1 MLAVPL
7 ACIVEAHRIP
17 SADMHTVNGRKV
29 VQLRGQVLPLV
40 RLYDVLRTKTTFDES
55 QPLAEREYVVA
66 VRWGKMEMGLI
77 VEKLV
82 GEQEL
87 VIKPLG
93 ALVGETAG
101 ISGAA
106 ILGDGSVALIVDVPG
121 LFKLAGG

>member
-1 MLAVPL
+1 M
-7 ACIVEAHRIP
+7 
-17 SADMHTVNGRKV
+17 
-29 VQLRGQVLPLV
+29 LPLV
-40 RLYDVLRTKTTFDES
+40 RLNDVLRTKTAFDEAE
-55 QPLAEREYVVA
+55 PLAEREYVVA

-93 ALVGETAG
+93 TLVGDTAG
-101 ISGAA
+101 VSGAA
-106 ILGDGSVALIVDVPG
+106 ILGDGSVALIIDVPG